1 MFYNHVTFDDSSAG
15 VGRTGTFIC
24 VDTLL
29 HQIVDHDMIDI
40 FGMVLNLRKF
50 RTNIVQTEVI
60 MKFFLSMIT

>member
-1 MFYNHVTFDDSSAG
+1 MFYNHVTFGDSSAG

-29 HQIVDHDMIDI
+29 HQIVDHGTIDI

-60 MKFFLSMIT
+60 MTFFLSMIT